1 MNSEFFSKRNEN
13 NDQEGESQII
23 MDIIRKRFIF
33 TGRVQGVGFRYR
45 AAYIA
50 RKINITGWVKN
61 NWDGSV
67 QMEAQGTE
75 EEINKMLTL
84 INQGSYI
91 SIDFIE
97 SQIIEI
103 ENSESG
109 FHIR

>member
-1 MNSEFFSKRNEN
+1 MNK
-13 NDQEGESQII
+13 
-23 MDIIRKRFIF
+23 IRKHFKF

-50 RKINITGWVKN
+50 QGLKITGWVKN

-67 QMEAQGTE
+67 EMEVQGTE

-84 INQGSYI
+84 INQGSFI
-91 SIDFIE
+91 SIDYLE
-97 SQIIEI
+97 SDFVELKKN
-103 ENSESG
+103 ENG